1 MSRIFR
7 GAIGVA
13 LVTWFSASMGTF
25 SFAATPEEEAAMAA
39 GRAWSKAIVARDVD
53 AQMKLMPPTM
63 FARPEDRDRAR
74 LQRIRDKEVAL
85 IKSASIATFEL
96 GAPIQSVR
104 VGKTPVVV
112 IPYKSV
118 VSSSDGRIQ
127 TESSLIAFA
136 PDGGSS
142 WWVFDGS
149 GHSVK
154 TLKTIIPG
162 YSAGINVPVT
172 RSAVLKAE

>member
-1 MSRIFR
+1 MLRISR

-13 LVTWFSASMGTF
+13 VVTWLAASMSSS
-25 SFAATPEEEAAMAA
+25 SFAATPEEDAAMAV
-39 GRAWSKAIVARDVD
+39 GRAWSKAIIARDVD
-53 AQMKLMPPTM
+53 ALMKLMPPTM
-63 FARPEDRDRAR
+63 FAKPEDRERAR

-96 GAPIQSVR
+96 GVPIQTVR

-136 PDGGSS
+136 PDGGGD

-149 GHSVK
+149 GHSLK

-162 YSAGINVPVT
+162 YSSGINVPVT
-172 RSAVLKAE
+172 KSAVLKAQ